1 MCLGMNPDI
10 LEPGERCASTSNRNF
25 EGRQARGGRTH
36 LVSPADGRRRR
47 HRGPLRRHP
56 GVELDGADP
65 GHLGPGDVAQAADVD
80 TDQII
85 PKQFLKRIERT
96 GFGEFLFYDWAQEPG
111 WSLPKNP
118 ILATGP
124 NFGCGSSREHA
135 PWALQDYGFQAIVA
149 SFFAD
154 IFFSNCTKIGLLPV
168 VLAEEEVQGA
178 DGGGRGRGRP
188 RGARGPLR
196 RPRRAVRLDAD
207 RRHRLLNGLDD
218 IALTLQKADEITSY
232 ESSRERPGPVTLNL

>member
-1 MCLGMNPDI
+1 M
-10 LEPGERCASTSNRNF
+10 EPVTVISGAVTSLPR
-25 EGRQARGGRTH
+25 
-36 LVSPADGRRRR
+36 
-47 HRGPLRRHP
+47 
-56 GVELDGADP
+56 
-65 GHLGPGDVAQAADVD
+65 ADVD

-135 PWALQDYGFQAIVA
+135 PWALQDYGFKAIVA
-149 SFFAD
+149 SSFAD

-168 VLAEEEVQGA
+168 VLDEADVKALMAAGEAEIDLEACEVRF
-178 DGGGRGRGRP
+178 DG
-188 RGARGPLR
+188 
-196 RPRRAVRLDAD
+196 RAVTFSLDSD

-218 IALTLQKADEITSY
+218 IALTLQKADDIASY